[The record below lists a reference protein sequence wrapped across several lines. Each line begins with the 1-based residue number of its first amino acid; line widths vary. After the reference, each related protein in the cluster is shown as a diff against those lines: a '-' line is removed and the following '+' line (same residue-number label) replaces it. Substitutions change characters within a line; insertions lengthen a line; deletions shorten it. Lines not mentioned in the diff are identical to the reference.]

1 MHRFMPVLMLAAAAP
16 LAAQQTAQPTASW
29 QGPDIITSATG
40 EARVTPDRAQIFVG
54 VQTRA
59 ATAAQAGADNARK
72 TRAVIDAV
80 KARGIPAE
88 LISTSEYTLYPEYD
102 HERPREAEA
111 GGPRII
117 GYVANNNVRVEVR
130 RIDQVGPII
139 DAALAAGANMVN
151 MIQFMASNVD
161 AARRD
166 ALAEA
171 VSRARG
177 DAEAL
182 AEAVA
187 RARGDADALARAA
200 GGSLGPWM
208 ELNTQTPPVRPYMAT
223 QAMMRGAGQAM
234 DVATP
239 IEPGQQTLTVWVS
252 GRWRFMP
259 GAR

>member
-1 MHRFMPVLMLAAAAP
+1 MHRFMLVSILAAAAP
-16 LAAQQTAQPTASW
+16 LAAQQTGQPTASW
-29 QGPDIITSATG
+29 QGPDIVTSATG
-40 EARVTPDRAQIFVG
+40 EARITPDRAQVFVG

-59 ATAAQAGADNARK
+59 STAAQAGADNARK

-80 KARGIPAE
+80 KAKGIPAE

-102 HERPREAEA
+102 HDRPREAGEPA
-111 GGPRII
+111 GPRVI
-117 GYVANNNVRVEVR
+117 GYVANNNVRVELR
-130 RIDQVGPII
+130 RIDQVGAII

-151 MIQFMASNVD
+151 MIQFTASNVD

-182 AEAVA
+182 A
-187 RARGDADALARAA
+187 RAA
-200 GGSLGPWM
+200 GGSLGPLM
-208 ELNTQTPPVRPYMAT
+208 ELNTQTPPVRPFVTA
-223 QAMMRGAGQAM
+223 QAMMRGGGAAM

-252 GRWRFMP
+252 GRWRLQA
-259 GAR
+259 GSR